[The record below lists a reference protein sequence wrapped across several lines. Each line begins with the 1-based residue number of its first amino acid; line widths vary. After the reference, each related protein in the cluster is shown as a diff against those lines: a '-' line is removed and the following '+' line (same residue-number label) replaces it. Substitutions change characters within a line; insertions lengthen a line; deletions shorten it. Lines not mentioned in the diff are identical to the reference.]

1 MFSSVQ
7 SNSYSFDSLDPRQ
20 PGIIRY
26 WLPLTGRIALMPTS
40 TRYRWL
46 ITALLL
52 LYFLAAVW
60 MAFRLP
66 AHATPNELLNFE
78 YIQVMRQ
85 IGGLPNRG
93 LVDSEVRYTE
103 WHQPPV
109 YFSWAAL
116 VGLPLPVPPS
126 AVNPPPPIAVE
137 ENPHYLS
144 TPRGNLN
151 PVVHITPHSTPLLYT
166 SRLAA
171 AFLGLLGVAA
181 LYRAGSRIIAP
192 WVGLLMAAIMAF
204 QPGYIHLSGSVNN
217 DMPLAATVALAMSY
231 ALLLLHRQR
240 QQPNNP
246 PPALAYVGLGF
257 FGVLTILTKANGV
270 FVLAFLGM
278 VLLASLL
285 IYGRWTLTLKYSL
298 ALLVGLVPLWAGWLA
313 LNTVRMRDTL
323 GLSGSLPVGRVL
335 ALSPVDF
342 AHVVS
347 FLPQIWR
354 SYWMDWSAGDV
365 GYGPDW
371 LYVFWLVVIAVSL
384 VGWLRPVAPAA
395 GSVRDASWIGR
406 LRAFL
411 TSPTVLVL
419 AGFAGI
425 SYLYFA
431 VKALTVKEAGF
442 LVPEGRWWLPG
453 LSALAWLVA
462 AGYARWWRVPR
473 RQEIACLV
481 ASAVPPLITFG
492 LLIFY
497 LPWLYPQA
505 TLLPE
510 GLPGDVPAAAIVY
523 GDRLLLQGV
532 TTEDAIAGQP
542 TTVTL
547 FWEAAQPLTTDL
559 DIATQLLA
567 ADPGGWRKLAEHYS
581 YPGSGLNATRG
592 WLPGE
597 LRRDEVVIIPSGDL
611 DGPTLASVQIGVSD
625 RAEPLPAT
633 RDGALLDPPLVASL
647 VVRPSSP
654 PVPPAPL
661 PEPVQFGDSFRLIQ
675 TEMTPTVEGLGVTL
689 WWEGLQP
696 TPGDTTI
703 FVHLVDAAGNL
714 VAQADGLPNSG
725 LSPTTIWQNGDI
737 IRDVHRFP
745 AGQTIEPGW
754 QLMVGA
760 YDPLTG
766 ERLTATQAGSP
777 LQNNSVVLDPT
788 GSDQ

>member
-1 MFSSVQ
+1 
-7 SNSYSFDSLDPRQ
+7 
-20 PGIIRY
+20 
-26 WLPLTGRIALMPTS
+26 MPKPI
-40 TRYRWL
+40 RYRWL
-46 ITALLL
+46 ITTLLL

-109 YFSWAAL
+109 YFTLAAL
-116 VGLPLPVPPS
+116 VGLPIPVPPS
-126 AVNPPPPIAVE
+126 DVNPPPPIIVD

-151 PVVHITPHSTPLLYT
+151 PVVHITPQTTPLLYT

-181 LYRAGSRIIAP
+181 LYRAGSRIVTP
-192 WVGLLMAAIMAF
+192 WVGLLMAGIMAF
-204 QPGYIHLSGSVNN
+204 QPGYLHLSGSVNN
-217 DMPLAATVALAMSY
+217 DMPLAATTALTMSY

-240 QQPNNP
+240 QQPANP
-246 PPALAYVGLGF
+246 PSAWLYVGLGLL
-257 FGVLTILTKANGV
+257 GVLTILTKANGV
-270 FVLAFLGM
+270 FVLAFLGL

-285 IYGRWTLTLKYSL
+285 IYRRWALTLKYGL

-342 AHVVS
+342 AHVVD

-354 SYWMDWSAGDV
+354 SYWLDWSAGDV

-371 LYVFWLVVIAVSL
+371 LYLFWLIAVGLSL
-384 VGWLRPVAPAA
+384 LGWLLREPIVGARPPAA
-395 GSVRDASWIGR
+395 VR
-406 LRAFL
+406 LRD
-411 TSPTVLVL
+411 TMTGPTLLVL

-462 AGYARWWRVPR
+462 VGYARWWRPAR

-481 ASAVPPLITFG
+481 ASAVPPLIAFG
-492 LLIFY
+492 LLIFH
-497 LPWLYPQA
+497 LPALYPQA
-505 TLLPE
+505 VAVAG
-510 GLPGDVPAAAIVY
+510 GLPSGIVEPNLVY
-523 GDRLLLQGV
+523 GDRLALRGV
-532 TTEDAIAGQP
+532 AADPGVSGEP
-542 TTVTL
+542 TTITL
-547 FWEAAQPLTTDL
+547 YWEATEPIAADL
-559 DIATQLLA
+559 DVSTQLLA
-567 ADPGGWRKLAEHYS
+567 ADPQGWRKLAEHNS
-581 YPGSGLNATRG
+581 YPGSGLNPTRG
-592 WLPGE
+592 WQPGTVLRDELVLVPGGE
-597 LRRDEVVIIPSGDL
+597 LN
-611 DGPTLASVQIGVSD
+611 GPTAAVVQIGVS
-625 RAEPLPAT
+625 AAGTALSAT
-633 RDGALLDPPLVASL
+633 RDGVPVDPPLVTDL
-647 VVRPSSP
+647 VIRPAAP
-654 PVPPAPL
+654 LVPPQPW
-661 PEPVQFGDSFRLIQ
+661 PEPVIFGDLFRLRQATADTSGEEIA
-675 TEMTPTVEGLGVTL
+675 VSL
-689 WWEGLQP
+689 WWEALATVP
-696 TPGDTTI
+696 IDYTI

-714 VAQADGLPNSG
+714 VATADGMPNGG
-725 LSPTTIWQNGDI
+725 LSPTTIWANGDI
-737 IRDVHRFP
+737 IHDVHLFP
-745 AGQTIEPGW
+745 AGQTLEPGW
-754 QLMVGA
+754 QIMVGA
-760 YDPLTG
+760 YDPVSG
-766 ERLTATQAGSP
+766 ERLTATMAGESLP
-777 LQNNSVVLDPT
+777 NNAVIVDPAT
-788 GSDQ
+788 DDQ